1 MNIKQA
7 TEQQEP
13 TAKANGR
20 TTVPVPLQ
28 APIERKG
35 ETITTLQLMKPRTGD
50 LRGLAL
56 ADLLTMKADAV
67 AVLLPRISV
76 PTLMKHE
83 VDDMDPA
90 DLVSCSVEVAGF
102 LVPKAAMDSLAE

>member
-1 MNIKQA
+1 MTTQQV

-13 TAKANGR
+13 AAKGTGR
-20 TTVPVPLQ
+20 ATVPVPLQ
-28 APIERKG
+28 TPIKRKG
-35 ETITTLQLMKPRTGD
+35 ETITTLQLMKPRTAD